1 MEKIILVDG
10 NNLIFRSYYATAAS
24 GNLMV
29 NSKNY
34 PTNALYGFTNMINKI
49 IEEEKPTYMAVA
61 YDIGKNFRHEKYK
74 EYKAGRSATPNELI
88 IQLNKS
94 KELLDAMG
102 IKHIELSNYEAD
114 DIIGTLSKMALDDK
128 NFIATVISS
137 DKDLLQLINEE
148 VEVKLLKSKDYIR
161 YTKEKFIE
169 DYGIDPIRMI
179 DLKALM
185 GDSSDNVPGVKG
197 IGEKTA
203 LKLLQQY
210 DTVEEIYNNID
221 SIKGATHDKLLNDK
235 DSAFFCKDIC
245 TICLE
250 APIKEKLIDCK
261 YLGPDNEK
269 LIEIYK
275 ELEFFSLLKKMD
287 VKQESTK
294 SNYKVLESVTEIN
307 KNNNIAY
314 YIECDNENYH
324 DAKILGMGIYD
335 GDNLFFVRTEM
346 INECLD
352 YIKDNEKYTY
362 DLKKNINLLNNINLN
377 TTFDLMIAA
386 YLLNYQIKEDLS
398 VLMNKEGIYIPFY
411 HDAIKDV
418 NNIENEITLKAKYIY
433 EQNRRFISELEQEEM
448 LDLFNNVEMPL
459 ITILAKM
466 ELNGIIC
473 DQNIL
478 SSLQKDMDK
487 NINDIAKKIYAVC
500 GEEFNINSPIQLGV
514 VLFEHMNLPC
524 THKKNKTN
532 RYNTDAATILKLSKT
547 IPELKL
553 IIDYRNLIKLNSTYL
568 EGLKDYIKEDGKIHT
583 IYKQALTRTGRLSS
597 LDPNMQNIPSKKEDG
612 KLVKK
617 AFLPEYDLFLSTD
630 YSQIELRVLAHLSG
644 SKELINAF
652 NNNIDIHKQV
662 ASDIFGVPI
671 DEVSSLQRSK
681 AKAVVFGIVYG
692 ISSFGL
698 SENLQIRPTEAKELI
713 EKFNEM
719 YPGVKEYMDNVVK
732 DAYANGFVRTLFNRK
747 RNIDELTNKNYLIRQ
762 SGERIAM
769 NTPIQGTSADILK
782 MAMIKIDKEMNK
794 HKLKSKMLL
803 QVHDELIFDCL
814 ESEKDLLTKIV
825 KDAMENTV
833 KLDVDLKASLDFGS
847 TWYDTK

>member
-1 MEKIILVDG
+1 
-10 NNLIFRSYYATAAS
+10 
-24 GNLMV
+24 
-29 NSKNY
+29 
-34 PTNALYGFTNMINKI
+34 
-49 IEEEKPTYMAVA
+49 
-61 YDIGKNFRHEKYK
+61 
-74 EYKAGRSATPNELI
+74 
-88 IQLNKS
+88 
-94 KELLDAMG
+94 
-102 IKHIELSNYEAD
+102 
-114 DIIGTLSKMALDDK
+114 
-128 NFIATVISS
+128 
-137 DKDLLQLINEE
+137 
-148 VEVKLLKSKDYIR
+148 
-161 YTKEKFIE
+161 
-169 DYGIDPIRMI
+169 
-179 DLKALM
+179 
-185 GDSSDNVPGVKG
+185 
-197 IGEKTA
+197 
-203 LKLLQQY
+203 
-210 DTVEEIYNNID
+210 
-221 SIKGATHDKLLNDK
+221 
-235 DSAFFCKDIC
+235 
-245 TICLE
+245 
-250 APIKEKLIDCK
+250 
-261 YLGPDNEK
+261 
-269 LIEIYK
+269 
-275 ELEFFSLLKKMD
+275 
-287 VKQESTK
+287 
-294 SNYKVLESVTEIN
+294 
-307 KNNNIAY
+307 
-314 YIECDNENYH
+314 
-324 DAKILGMGIYD
+324 
-335 GDNLFFVRTEM
+335 
-346 INECLD
+346 
-352 YIKDNEKYTY
+352 
-362 DLKKNINLLNNINLN
+362 
-377 TTFDLMIAA
+377 
-386 YLLNYQIKEDLS
+386 
-398 VLMNKEGIYIPFY
+398 MNKEGIYIPFY

-418 NNIENEITLKAKYIY
+418 NNIGNEITLKAKYIY

>member
-1 MEKIILVDG
+1 MEKIILIDG
-10 NNLIFRSYYATAAS
+10 NNLIFRSYYATAAV

-34 PTNALYGFTNMINKI
+34 PTNALYGFNNMINKI
-49 IEEEKPTYMAVA
+49 IEEEKPTYIAVA

-74 EYKAGRSATPNELI
+74 EYKAGRSATPNELL
-88 IQLNKS
+88 IQLTKS

-128 NFIATVISS
+128 DFVATIISS

-185 GDSSDNVPGVKG
+185 GDPSDNVPGEKG

-210 DTVEEIYNNID
+210 NTIEEIYDNID
-221 SIKGATHDKLLNDK
+221 SIKGATHDKLINDIK
-235 DSAFFCKDIC
+235 SAYFCKDIC
-245 TICLE
+245 TISLN
-250 APIKEKLIDCK
+250 APIKETLKDCK
-261 YLGPDNEK
+261 YLGPNKDK

-275 ELEFFSLLKKMD
+275 ELEFFSYLKKMD
-287 VKQESTK
+287 YKQENTIS
-294 SNYKVLESVTEIN
+294 SYKVLENLNEIN
-307 KNNNIAY
+307 KNNDISY
-314 YIECDNENYH
+314 YIECNNENYH
-324 DAKILGMGIYD
+324 NSEILGMGLYD
-335 GDNLFFVRTEM
+335 GINSFFIKPEM
-346 INECLD
+346 ITECLE
-352 YIKDNEKYTY
+352 YLKDNDKYTY

-377 TTFDLMIAA
+377 TSFDLMIAA
-386 YLLNYQIKEDLS
+386 YLLNYQIKEDLA
-398 VLMNKEGIYIPFY
+398 VLMNKEGIYVSFY
-411 HDAIKDV
+411 NDVIKDKT
-418 NNIENEITLKAKYIY
+418 NLENEVTLKAKYIY
-433 EQNRRFISELEQEEM
+433 NQKERFINELQQEEM
-448 LDLFNNVEMPL
+448 LDLFTNIEMPL
-459 ITILAKM
+459 ITVLAKM

-473 DQNIL
+473 DKDIL

-487 NINDIAKKIYAVC
+487 NLEDISKKIYSVC

-514 VLFEHMNLPC
+514 VLFEHMNLPY

-532 RYNTDAATILKLSKT
+532 RYNTDAPTILKLSKT

-553 IIDYRNLIKLNSTYL
+553 IIDYRNLTKLNSTYL
-568 EGLKDYIKEDGKIHT
+568 EGLKVFIKDDNKIHT

-597 LDPNMQNIPSKKEDG
+597 LEPNMQNIPSKKEDG

-630 YSQIELRVLAHLSG
+630 YSQIELRVLAHLSK
-644 SKELINAF
+644 SKELISAF

-662 ASDIFGVPI
+662 ASDIFVVPL
-671 DEVSSLQRSK
+671 DEVTTLQRSK

-698 SENLQIRPTEAKELI
+698 SENLQISPKEAKELI
-713 EKFNEM
+713 EKFNEL
-719 YPGVKEYMDNVVK
+719 YPGVKEYMDKTVK
-732 DAYANGFVRTLFNRK
+732 DAYENGYVRTLFNRK
-747 RNIDELTNKNYLIRQ
+747 RHIDELSNKSYIIRQ

-782 MAMIKIDKEMNK
+782 MAMIKIDNEITKNN
-794 HKLKSKMLL
+794 LKSKMLL

-814 ESEKDLLTKIV
+814 ESEKDILTKIV
-825 KDAMENTV
+825 KDAMEHIV
-833 KLDVDLKASLDFGS
+833 RLDVDLKASLDFGS